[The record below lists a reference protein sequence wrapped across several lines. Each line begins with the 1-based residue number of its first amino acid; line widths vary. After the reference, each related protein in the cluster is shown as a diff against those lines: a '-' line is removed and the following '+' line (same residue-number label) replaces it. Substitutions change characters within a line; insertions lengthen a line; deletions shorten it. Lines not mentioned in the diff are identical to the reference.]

1 MSPRLLGLALILLAP
16 QALASGPAFPPD
28 FAPHP
33 FETSVK
39 LQNGEVSVT
48 ERFRGCGTSFT
59 TQEPAWTFTLPSPMT
74 DLRVWVDSPAVLVLP
89 NDRYVCIQ
97 GGNAFYNDWPKG
109 TYKVFLFSS
118 SVGLGANIRV
128 EMPQRARAEADAA
141 LAKTTTLTLD
151 ASAPDNPSYHT
162 LVPGPAMRPELAG
175 LGCGAPRVV
184 ALANLVVPAD
194 GPWTLTAK
202 GRRKLHVVA
211 GDGRCLG
218 QSDNT
223 KAFHLKAGR
232 YAVWGQLSD
241 RNPEVTADSPWE
253 LELAHDERPLS
264 FSTPPTYDL
273 GALGALEVPLALS
286 STLTAPSFGPTR
298 RVACAGISRNPN
310 YFVKVPNT
318 NLGPISLEPLRS
330 PNGKPPRLVVYGP
343 LESMRPYQ
351 VWRCDASPRAVLNVP
366 GTFAIFLVGP
376 DADQPVVTV
385 ARRLDT
391 KPDAMAT
398 PMPILDNPSL
408 AERAVTWNYP
418 FYGKTSLERFFLTA
432 PDQLFVYLTAPHA
445 DAPAAEPLALLGF
458 GPDLSIVSRF
468 DGTQLEVP
476 TAALTTTRPTPIVLP
491 KNPPKV
497 APANDLDEAL
507 SLAGPAEKALVEAY
521 DVAES
526 KYRACVQRY
535 MEKNDP
541 SWGKSYDL
549 IYVASGKNVSDVW
562 FRRADAA
569 CGYAG
574 LEARGKR
581 LTADINKSRQKSAI
595 AYFKALQARFP
606 K

>member
-1 MSPRLLGLALILLAP
+1 
-16 QALASGPAFPPD
+16 
-28 FAPHP
+28 
-33 FETSVK
+33 
-39 LQNGEVSVT
+39 
-48 ERFRGCGTSFT
+48 
-59 TQEPAWTFTLPSPMT
+59 
-74 DLRVWVDSPAVLVLP
+74 
-89 NDRYVCIQ
+89 
-97 GGNAFYNDWPKG
+97 
-109 TYKVFLFSS
+109 
-118 SVGLGANIRV
+118 V

-141 LAKTTTLTLD
+141 LAKTSTLTLD
-151 ASAPDNPSYHT
+151 ASAPDNPSYHVLT
-162 LVPGPAMRPELAG
+162 PGPAMRPELAG

-202 GRRKLHVVA
+202 GQRKLHVVA

-223 KAFHLKAGR
+223 RAFHLKAGR

-264 FSTPPTYDL
+264 FSAPPTHDL
-273 GALGALEVPLALS
+273 GALVPPLALS
-286 STLTAPSFGPTR
+286 STLTAPTFGPTR
-298 RVACAGISRNPN
+298 RVACPGISRHPN
-310 YFVKVPNT
+310 FFVKVPDQ

-330 PNGKPPRLVVYGP
+330 TDGKPPRLVVYGP

-351 VWRCDASPRAVLNVP
+351 VWRCDESARAVLEAP
-366 GTFAIFLVGP
+366 GTYAIFLVGP
-376 DADQPVVTV
+376 NAGQPALTL
-385 ARRLDT
+385 ARRLDL
-391 KPDAMAT
+391 KPDAMAA
-398 PMPILDNPSL
+398 PMPILDNPPLS
-408 AERAVTWNYP
+408 ERGVTWNYP

-468 DGTQLEVP
+468 DGTQVEVP
-476 TAALTTTRPTPIVLP
+476 TAALTTHRPTPVVLP
-491 KNPPKV
+491 KQAPKV
-497 APANDLDEAL
+497 APAKDLDEAL
-507 SLAGPAEKALVEAY
+507 SVAGPAERALVDAY
-521 DVAES
+521 DASES

-535 MEKNDP
+535 MQKNDP

-569 CGYAG
+569 CDYAG

-595 AYFKALQARFP
+595 AYFKGLQARFLN
-606 K
+606 